1 MNCDWLRTVCT
12 AGLSKGSG
20 PHPPMT
26 LQRTPTLLVV
36 LVVFGSL
43 LSAVPSTA
51 QAAPVVLDVEAS
63 SPSAGGWYD
72 VEHPLVLDVGFVNTG
87 EATES
92 VANDPSCNVVLRVHN
107 VTGATVFDGTSAC
120 LDRSRGFDLFAGE
133 TRAMDPLIWSMQ
145 DEDGAWLPSG
155 VYRVE
160 AHHTATGLSQF
171 VEAEIHTPVTVPDGL
186 ELRLTVHPT
195 PEDGMPSLVVMTM
208 TNPTS
213 AEVSVGGLP
222 PCVLELQINNV
233 LGTGPACFAGVSS
246 LMPGEVLYLGHRT
259 VWGAEVTQFEVAVQG
274 SEHTVSAVVEP
285 QLDVTP
291 PQAELT
297 VVGVQGL
304 EQPYAAGEIFSPQLV
319 LSSTSDQDQTLRF
332 TQSCKSTYWVFDDS
346 GVLVHDA
353 GRDAACNN
361 INLESTLEAGSTATY
376 SMTQWDFRDSNGC
389 SLPSGRLLVVSAIPE
404 LGLMASTSVH
414 HDNAGYDACAAVDAM
429 TLVPSVQTIEENTYL
444 VSVELTN
451 SGQDTTLRMV
461 EACSLVL
468 TFTDANGE
476 AQHRYDTMCNDYDGR
491 SLILPANSTLTF
503 SPVTFSTQ
511 QGDLTLLNPGQ
522 YTMEATL
529 VTSGRIAATVDFL
542 HEGPASVE
550 APPVEEQPTNPAFT
564 VAGQWTGLLT
574 ERGTCWMLEEG
585 GTMYLL
591 STAIGAG
598 EWSPASSVEGIYTV
612 RTTQPAPACASYAA
626 MSVNVNE
633 VVEETPLA
641 TEPEPSLGQGDEVA
655 QDAPA
660 VVGVEPATVVG
671 AVVTVSLLS
680 MLGVMVAGNEGLR
693 IPSTLAGLW
702 FLGLIGKTH
711 ETTDGR
717 YQRGRLMGYLTANPG
732 CHFRA
737 LMSALEMS
745 NGQISHHLRILEN
758 EENVWRKK
766 DGRLVRYYPLTS
778 QLHPNMREEDLP
790 VPPLS
795 PDPNSLQG
803 KILTLLDHD
812 GGLGEFP
819 TQSELAK
826 RLEKSQQ
833 LVSHHLRTLEKYGLV
848 ERRKMGVK
856 QRYKLTREAVFLM
869 ETSDDF
875 R

>member
-1 MNCDWLRTVCT
+1 MLV
-12 AGLSKGSG
+12 
-20 PHPPMT
+20 
-26 LQRTPTLLVV
+26 LLV
-36 LVVFGSL
+36 LFGSL
-43 LSAVPSTA
+43 LSAIPSTA
-51 QAAPVVLDVEAS
+51 QSAPVVLNVEPS

-72 VEHPLVLDVGFVNTG
+72 ADHPLVLDVAFVNTG
-87 EATES
+87 EAAES

-107 VTGATVFDGTSAC
+107 ATGATVFDGTSAC
-120 LDRSRGFDLFAGE
+120 LDRARGFDLFPGE
-133 TRAMDPLIWSMQ
+133 TRSMDPLTWSMQ
-145 DEDGAWLPSG
+145 NADGEWLPSG
-155 VYRVE
+155 AYRVE

-171 VEAEIHTPVTVPDGL
+171 VDAEVHTPVSVPDGL
-186 ELRLTVHPT
+186 ELGLTVHPT
-195 PEDGMPSLVVMTM
+195 PVDGMPSLVVMTM
-208 TNPTS
+208 TNPTG
-213 AEVSVGGLP
+213 AEVSLNGLP

-233 LGTGPACFAGVSS
+233 LRTGPACFAGVSS
-246 LMPGEVLYLGHRT
+246 MMPGEVLYLGHRA
-259 VWGAEVTQFEVAVQG
+259 VWGAEVTQVEVAVQG
-274 SEHTVSAVVEP
+274 SERTVSATIEP

-291 PQAELT
+291 PLADLT
-297 VVGVQGL
+297 VVGVQGK
-304 EQPYAAGEIFSPQLV
+304 EQPYAAGEIFSPQLA
-319 LSSTSDQDQTLRF
+319 LTSTSDEDQTLLF

-346 GVLVHDA
+346 GMLVHDA
-353 GRDAACNN
+353 GRDAACNS

-376 SMTQWDFRDSNGC
+376 SLTQWDFRDSDGC
-389 SLPSGRLLVVSAIPE
+389 SLPSGRLLVVSALPE

-414 HDNAGYDACAAVDAM
+414 HDNAGYDACAGADGM
-429 TLVPSVQTIEENTYL
+429 TLVPSVQAVEEDTYL
-444 VSVELTN
+444 VNVELTN

-468 TFTDANGE
+468 MFTDANDE
-476 AQHRYDTMCNDYDGR
+476 VQHRYDTMCNDYDGR

-503 SPVTFSTQ
+503 PPVTFSTQ
-511 QGDLTLLNPGQ
+511 QGELTLLNPGQ

-529 VTSGRIAATVDFL
+529 VTSGRIAATVDFV
-542 HEGPASVE
+542 HEGPAS
-550 APPVEEQPTNPAFT
+550 ADPLPVEEQPTNPAFT

-574 ERGTCWMLEEG
+574 EQGTCWMLEDR

-598 EWSPASSVEGIYTV
+598 EWSPASTV
-612 RTTQPAPACASYAA
+612 QGMYNVRSTVPAPECASYAA

-633 VVEETPLA
+633 VMVETPLA
-641 TEPEPSLGQGDEVA
+641 TTTEPSVGQDDEVV
-655 QDAPA
+655 QDAPVA
-660 VVGVEPATVVG
+660 AVGVEPATVVG

-680 MLGVMVAGNEGLR
+680 MLGVVVASNEGLR

>member
-1 MNCDWLRTVCT
+1 
-12 AGLSKGSG
+12 
-20 PHPPMT
+20 MT

-36 LVVFGSL
+36 LVLFGSL

-51 QAAPVVLDVEAS
+51 QSASVVLDVEAS

-72 VEHPLVLDVGFVNTG
+72 VDHPLVLDVGFVNTG

-285 QLDVTP
+285 QLDLTP

-414 HDNAGYDACAAVDAM
+414 HDNAGYDACAAADAM
-429 TLVPSVQTIEENTYL
+429 TLVPSVQTVEENTYL

-451 SGQDTTLRMV
+451 IGQDTTLRMV

-542 HEGPASVE
+542 HEGPAPVE

-641 TEPEPSLGQGDEVA
+641 TEAEPSLGQGDEVA

-660 VVGVEPATVVG
+660 VAGVEPATVVG

>member
-1 MNCDWLRTVCT
+1 
-12 AGLSKGSG
+12 
-20 PHPPMT
+20 MT
-26 LQRTPTLLVV
+26 LQRTPTWLVLLVLFASMV
-36 LVVFGSL
+36 
-43 LSAVPSTA
+43 SAVPSTA
-51 QAAPVVLDVEAS
+51 QSAPVTLDVVAS
-63 SPSAGGWYD
+63 SPSVGGWYD
-72 VEHPLVLDVGFVNTG
+72 VNHPLVLDVAFVNLG
-87 EATES
+87 DATES
-92 VANDPSCNVVLRVHN
+92 VPNDPSCDVVLRVHN
-107 VTGATVFDGTSAC
+107 AMGVTVFDGTSAC
-120 LDRSRGFDLFAGE
+120 LDRARGFDLFAGE
-133 TRAMDPLIWSMQ
+133 TRSMDPLTWSMQ
-145 DEDGAWLPSG
+145 DADGDWLPSG
-155 VYRVE
+155 AYRVE
-160 AHHTATGLSQF
+160 AHHTATGLSRF
-171 VEAEIHTPVTVPDGL
+171 VDAEVHTPVTVPEGL

-195 PEDGMPSLVVMTM
+195 STTGTPSLVVMSM

-213 AEVSVGGLP
+213 TEVAVDGLP
-222 PCVLELQINNV
+222 PCVLELEVNGV
-233 LGTGPACFAGVSS
+233 LGVGPACFAGVTTM
-246 LMPGEVLYLGHRT
+246 MPGEVLYLGHQA
-259 VWGAEVTQFEVAVQG
+259 VWSDEATYVEVTVQG
-274 SEHTVSAVVEP
+274 NEHSVAATVEP
-285 QLDVTP
+285 QLDAVP
-291 PQAELT
+291 PHAELSVT
-297 VVGVQGL
+297 GVQGPD
-304 EQPYAAGEIFSPQLV
+304 QPYAAGEVFSPQLV
-319 LSSTSDQDQTLRF
+319 LTSTSNEDQTLRF

-346 GVLVHDA
+346 GALVHDA
-353 GRDAACNN
+353 GQNTACNS
-361 INLESTLEAGSTATY
+361 INLESTLEPSSREIY
-376 SMTQWDFRDSNGC
+376 SMTQWDFRDTDGC
-389 SLPSGRLLVVSAIPE
+389 HLPSGRLLVVATLPE
-404 LGLMASTSVH
+404 LGLMASTSMH
-414 HDNAGYDACAAVDAM
+414 HDNAGYDACASVEAM
-429 TLVPSVQTIEENTYL
+429 ALIPSVQTVNESTYL

-451 SGQDTTLRMV
+451 SGQGATLRMV

-468 TFTDANGE
+468 TFSDGDGE

-503 SPVTFSTQ
+503 PPVTFSTQ

-522 YTMEATL
+522 YTMEVTL
-529 VTSGRIAATVDFL
+529 VTSGRIAAAVAFL
-542 HEGPASVE
+542 HEGPV
-550 APPVEEQPTNPAFT
+550 PVEPSTVEETTGTSTFT
-564 VAGQWTGLLT
+564 VAGQWSGLLT
-574 ERGTCWMLEEG
+574 EQGTCWVLEEA

-598 EWSPASSVEGIYTV
+598 QWTPSPTVQGIYTV
-612 RTTQPAPACASYAA
+612 RSTEPAPACASYAA
-626 MSVNVNE
+626 MSLNVDE
-633 VVEETPLA
+633 VVMETPLA
-641 TEPEPSLGQGDEVA
+641 ANTEASVEQSSDVP

-660 VVGVEPATVVG
+660 AAITVEPVAVVG

-680 MLGVMVAGNEGLR
+680 MLGVVVASNEGLR

-737 LMSALEMS
+737 LMSALDMS

-819 TQSELAK
+819 TQAELAK

-856 QRYKLTREAVFLM
+856 QRYKLTREAVFLL

>member
-1 MNCDWLRTVCT
+1 
-12 AGLSKGSG
+12 
-20 PHPPMT
+20 MT
-26 LQRTPTLLVV
+26 LQRTPTMLVLLV
-36 LVVFGSL
+36 LFGSL

-51 QAAPVVLDVEAS
+51 QSAPVVLDVETS

-72 VEHPLVLDVGFVNTG
+72 ADHPLVLDVAFVNTG
-87 EATES
+87 ETTES
-92 VANDPSCNVVLRVHN
+92 VANDPSCNVVLRVYN
-107 VTGATVFDGTSAC
+107 VTGETVFDGTSAC
-120 LDRSRGFDLFAGE
+120 LDRARGFDLFAGE
-133 TRAMDPLIWSMQ
+133 TRTIDPLTWSMQ
-145 DEDGAWLPSG
+145 DGEGEWLPSG
-155 VYRVE
+155 AYRVE
-160 AHHTATGLSQF
+160 AHHTATGLSQY
-171 VEAEIHTPVTVPDGL
+171 VDAEIHTPVTVPDGL

-195 PEDGMPSLVVMTM
+195 DVDGMPSLVVMSM
-208 TNPTS
+208 TNPTT
-213 AEVSVGGLP
+213 AEVSVDGLP
-222 PCVLELQINNV
+222 PCVLELQINGV

-246 LMPGEVLYLGHRT
+246 LMPGEVLYLGHRA
-259 VWGAEVTQFEVAVQG
+259 VWGDDVTPFEVAVQG
-274 SEHTVSAVVEP
+274 SERTVSAVVEP
-285 QLDVTP
+285 QLDVAP

-297 VVGVQGL
+297 VVGIQGA
-304 EQPYAAGEIFSPQLV
+304 EQPYAAGEILSPQLV
-319 LSSTSDQDQTLRF
+319 LTSTSEHDQTLRF
-332 TQSCKSTYWVFDDS
+332 TQSCKSNYWVFDDS

-353 GRDAACNN
+353 GRDATCNS
-361 INLESTLEAGSTATY
+361 INLESTLEAGSTETY
-376 SMTQWDFRDSNGC
+376 SMSQWDFRDSEGC
-389 SLPSGRLLVVSAIPE
+389 SLPSGRLLVVATLPE
-404 LGLMASTSVH
+404 LGLMASTSMH
-414 HDNAGYDACAAVDAM
+414 HDNAGYDACAAADAM
-429 TLVPSVQTIEENTYL
+429 TLVPSVQTVDESTYL
-444 VSVELTN
+444 VEVALTN
-451 SGQDTTLRMV
+451 SGEDTTLRMV

-468 TFTDANGE
+468 TFTDENGE

-491 SLILPANSTLTF
+491 SLILPANNTLTF
-503 SPVTFSTQ
+503 PPVTFSTQ

-529 VTSGRIAATVDFL
+529 VTSGRIAATVAFL
-542 HEGPASVE
+542 HEGPAPLE
-550 APPVEEQPTNPAFT
+550 ETPVEEQSTNPPFT

-585 GTMYLL
+585 DTMYLL

-598 EWSPASSVEGIYTV
+598 DWSPASTVEGIYTV
-612 RTTQPAPACASYAA
+612 VAAQPAPECASYAA

-633 VVEETPLA
+633 VVVETPLA
-641 TEPEPSLGQGDEVA
+641 TGTEPSVGQGDEVA
-655 QDAPA
+655 QDAPVA
-660 VVGVEPATVVG
+660 VGIEPTAVVG

-680 MLGVMVAGNEGLR
+680 MLGVVVASNEGLR

-833 LVSHHLRTLEKYGLV
+833 LVSHHLRTLEKFGLV

-856 QRYKLTREAVFLM
+856 QRYKLTREAVFLL